1 MAEDNT
7 SNSNAL
13 DQIAAFFSG
22 FAPLLTQ
29 VQNLISNPGA
39 LATEAAAALPFLRN
53 MLGTDS
59 SQGSIGSYLNGLV
72 NGPNNR
78 FNPIASPTIA
88 NIANL
93 MAMNPMISNLTG
105 TSDPRILTTVANS
118 ISVAGRGMFRNVGDQ
133 LRATLATLNI
143 NSLWKEFKQSN
154 SPLTYG
160 MRQAHTALASNY
172 LVQAGA
178 VSAEQV
184 IRPEGLEDSARK
196 TMTDAMKV
204 VSVGKNILGMGDDVY
219 KILSTASIIG
229 GGTGKNLE
237 SAMNKF
243 NDWILTAVKSG
254 LSSQELQALVKN
266 TTQQIYSLTSQGYG
280 IESAS
285 AIARE
290 SSMRAS
296 AMGNR
301 MKQAGIE
308 YDVGREANKVAA
320 QTVLINQTEEGIEYN
335 AAMLALDEMV
345 KQGSI
350 SADMAEKYQQR
361 LSNGEMKI
369 EDLQNVGN
377 FARINEGFL
386 DAAYNNPN
394 AVANIVSKRHGDMA
408 NKHARNI
415 IKRDVLKDARD
426 QINQL
431 EDPTQRKR
439 LSAILDNIANGNTQ
453 NLSQQDIDD
462 LSIFL
467 GESPT
472 NLLTAATN
480 LTPPGKNDTLEQ
492 VFSEIS
498 PGATRNSAAL
508 NLNKLIK
515 GVEIPTSREHGSL
528 SDIMKT
534 DSWNKLFA
542 SQFAKA
548 GIKNPEEFLKK
559 AAEYSPE
566 GFALSVKGSTLAYKD
581 GQYHIMN
588 KEDNEAFKK
597 KQEEAVKKETDG
609 AIKGFLEKLL
619 KWLDS
624 VSSMLQEFLNKQNIQ
639 GNTGN

>member
-7 SNSNAL
+7 SDSNAL
-13 DQIAAFFSG
+13 DQIASFFSG

-53 MLGTDS
+53 MLATDS

-93 MAMNPMISNLTG
+93 MAMNPMVSNLTG

-133 LRATLATLNI
+133 LRSTLATLNI

-160 MRQAHTALASNY
+160 MQQAHTALASNY

-178 VSAEQV
+178 LSPEQV
-184 IRPEGLEDSARK
+184 IQPEGLEDSARK

-219 KILSTASIIG
+219 KILSTASVIG

-280 IESAS
+280 IEAAS

-308 YDVGREANKVAA
+308 YDVGREANKFAA

-361 LSNGEMKI
+361 LSNGEIKI
-369 EDLQNVGN
+369 EDLQNIGN
-377 FARINEGFL
+377 FSRINEGFL

-394 AVANIVSKRHGDMA
+394 AVANLVSKRHGDMS

-472 NLLTAATN
+472 NLLTAASD

-498 PGATRNSAAL
+498 PGATRNAKAL

-515 GVEIPTSREHGSL
+515 GVEIPSSRESGSL

-534 DSWNKLFA
+534 ESWNKLFA
-542 SQFAKA
+542 GHFATA

-566 GFALSVKGSTLAYKD
+566 GFSVRVGDSNLAYAN

-597 KQEEAVKKETDG
+597 KQEESSKKETDG
-609 AIKGFLEKLL
+609 KIKEFLEKLI

-624 VSSMLQEFLNKQNIQ
+624 AASMLQELVNKQNIQ

>member
-7 SNSNAL
+7 SDSNAL
-13 DQIAAFFSG
+13 DQIASFFSG

-59 SQGSIGSYLNGLV
+59 SQGSIGSYLNGLI

-78 FNPIASPTIA
+78 FNPLANPTIA
-88 NIANL
+88 NISNL

-133 LRATLATLNI
+133 LRSTLATLNI
-143 NSLWKEFKQSN
+143 NSLWKEFKNSN
-154 SPLTYG
+154 NPLTYG
-160 MRQAHTALASNY
+160 MQQAHAALASNY
-172 LVQAGA
+172 LVQAGV

-184 IRPEGLEDSARK
+184 TRPEGVEDSARK

-254 LSSQELQALVKN
+254 LTSQELQALVKN

-285 AIARE
+285 SIARE

-308 YDVGREANKVAA
+308 YDVGREANKFAA
-320 QTVLINQTEEGIEYN
+320 QTVLVNQTEEGIEYN
-335 AAMLALDEMV
+335 AAMLSLDEMV

-361 LSNGEMKI
+361 LSNGEI
-369 EDLQNVGN
+369 TLEDLENVGN
-377 FARINEGFL
+377 FSSINEGFL

-394 AVANIVSKRHGDMA
+394 AVANLVSKRHGDMS
-408 NKHARNI
+408 NKFARNI

-439 LSAILDNIANGNTQ
+439 LSAILDNIANGNIQ
-453 NLSQQDIDD
+453 NLSQRDIDD

-472 NLLTAATN
+472 NLLTAASD
-480 LTPPGKNDTLEQ
+480 LTPQGKDDTLEQ

-498 PGATRNSAAL
+498 PGATRNAAAL

-542 SQFAKA
+542 KQFAKA
-548 GIKNPEEFLKK
+548 GIKNPEEFFKK

-566 GFALSVKGSTLAYKD
+566 GFSLRVGDSTLAYKN
-581 GQYHIMN
+581 GQYYMMN

-597 KQEEAVKKETDG
+597 KQEEAAKKETDG
-609 AIKGFLEKLL
+609 AIKGFVEKLL

>member
-7 SNSNAL
+7 SNSNSL
-13 DQIAAFFSG
+13 DQIATFFSG
-22 FAPLLTQ
+22 LAPLLTQ
-29 VQNLISNPGA
+29 LQNLISNPGA

-133 LRATLATLNI
+133 LRSTLATLNI

-154 SPLTYG
+154 NPLTYG
-160 MRQAHTALASNY
+160 MQQAHAALASNY
-172 LVQAGA
+172 LVQSGA
-178 VSAEQV
+178 VSSEQF
-184 IRPEGLEDSARK
+184 IRPEGLGDSARK

-254 LSSQELQALVKN
+254 LTSQELQALVKN

-285 AIARE
+285 SIARE

-296 AMGNR
+296 AMGNK

-308 YDVGREANKVAA
+308 YDVGREANKYAA

-361 LSNGEMKI
+361 LSNGEMKV
-369 EDLQNVGN
+369 EDLEKVGN
-377 FARINEGFL
+377 FASINEGFL

-394 AVANIVSKRHGDMA
+394 AVANLVNKRHGDKA

-472 NLLTAATN
+472 NLLTAASD
-480 LTPPGKNDTLEQ
+480 LTPLGAKDTMEQ

-498 PGATRNSAAL
+498 PGATRNAAAL

-534 DSWNKLFA
+534 DSWNELFA

-548 GIKNPEEFLKK
+548 GIKKPEEFLKK

-566 GFALSVKGSTLAYKD
+566 GFSLRVGDSTLAYAN

-597 KQEEAVKKETDG
+597 KQEEAAKKETDG
-609 AIKGFLEKLL
+609 AIKGFVEKLL

>member
-7 SNSNAL
+7 SNSNSL
-13 DQIAAFFSG
+13 DQIATFFSG
-22 FAPLLTQ
+22 LAPLLTQ

-133 LRATLATLNI
+133 LRSTLATLNI

-160 MRQAHTALASNY
+160 MQQAHAALASNY
-172 LVQAGA
+172 LVQSGA
-178 VSAEQV
+178 VAAEQV
-184 IRPEGLEDSARK
+184 TRPEGLGDAARK

-254 LSSQELQALVKN
+254 LTSQELQALVKN

-285 AIARE
+285 SIARE
-290 SSMRAS
+290 SSTRAS
-296 AMGNR
+296 AMGNK

-308 YDVGREANKVAA
+308 YDVGREANKYAA

-335 AAMLALDEMV
+335 AAMLSLDEMV
-345 KQGSI
+345 KQGTI

-361 LSNGEMKI
+361 LSNGEMKV
-369 EDLQNVGN
+369 EDLEKVGN
-377 FARINEGFL
+377 FSRINEGFL

-394 AVANIVSKRHGDMA
+394 AVANIVNKRFGDKA

-431 EDPTQRKR
+431 EDPTQRER
-439 LSAILDNIANGNTQ
+439 LSAILDNIANGNIQ
-453 NLSQQDIDD
+453 NLSQRDIDD

-472 NLLTAATN
+472 NLLTAASD
-480 LTPPGKNDTLEQ
+480 LTPLGAKDTMEQ

-498 PGATRNSAAL
+498 PGATRNSKAL

-542 SQFAKA
+542 KQFAEA

-566 GFALSVKGSTLAYKD
+566 GFSVRVGESTLAYKN
-581 GQYHIMN
+581 GQYYMMN

-609 AIKGFLEKLL
+609 AIKGFVEKLL

-624 VSSMLQEFLNKQNIQ
+624 VASMLQEFLNKQNIQ

>member
-7 SNSNAL
+7 SDSNAL
-13 DQIAAFFSG
+13 DQIASFFAG

-78 FNPIASPTIA
+78 LNPIASPTIA

-105 TSDPRILTTVANS
+105 TSDSRILTTVANS

-133 LRATLATLNI
+133 LRSTLATLNI

-154 SPLTYG
+154 NPLTYG
-160 MRQAHTALASNY
+160 MQQAHAALASNY
-172 LVQAGA
+172 LVQSGA

-184 IRPEGLEDSARK
+184 TRPEGLEDSARK

-229 GGTGKNLE
+229 GGTGKNFE

-254 LSSQELQALVKN
+254 LTSQELQALVKN

-285 AIARE
+285 SIARE

-296 AMGNR
+296 AMGNK

-308 YDVGREANKVAA
+308 YDVGREANKYAA

-335 AAMLALDEMV
+335 AAMLSLDEMV

-350 SADMAEKYQQR
+350 SADMAKKYQQR
-361 LSNGEMKI
+361 LSNGEMKV
-369 EDLQNVGN
+369 EDLEKVGN
-377 FARINEGFL
+377 FASINEGFL

-394 AVANIVSKRHGDMA
+394 AVANLVSKRFGDMA

-431 EDPTQRKR
+431 EDPTQRNR

-472 NLLTAATN
+472 NLLTAASD
-480 LTPPGKNDTLEQ
+480 LTPPGNKDTLEQ

-498 PGATRNSAAL
+498 PGATRNAVAL

-542 SQFAKA
+542 KQFAEA
-548 GIKNPEEFLKK
+548 GIKNPEAFLKK
-559 AAEYSPE
+559 AAEYSPQ
-566 GFALSVKGSTLAYKD
+566 GVSVRVGESTLAYKN
-581 GQYHIMN
+581 GQYYMMN

-597 KQEEAVKKETDG
+597 KQEEAVKKESDG
-609 AIKGFLEKLL
+609 TIKGFLEKLL

-624 VSSMLQEFLNKQNIQ
+624 VSSMFQEFLNKQNIQ